1 MNSDMNSIQLPLVSL
16 AKREPRFAFL
26 RLNRK
31 PIVEQ
36 AMVCS

>member
-1 MNSDMNSIQLPLVSL
+1 MYSIQLPLVSL

-31 PIVEQ
+31 TIMEHT
-36 AMVCS
+36 MICS

>member
-1 MNSDMNSIQLPLVSL
+1 VYSIQLQLFSL

-31 PIVEQ
+31 PLVEQ
-36 AMVCS
+36 IVVCS